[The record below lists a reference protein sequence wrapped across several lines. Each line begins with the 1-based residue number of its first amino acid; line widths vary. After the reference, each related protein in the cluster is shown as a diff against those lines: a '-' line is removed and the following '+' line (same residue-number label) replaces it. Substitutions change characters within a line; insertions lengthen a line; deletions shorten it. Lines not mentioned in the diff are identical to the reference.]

1 MERRADLDVMDLEAM
16 GLDAMGLVRD
26 AVPRY
31 GHGMTSWVALLR
43 GVNVNGITIRQHDL
57 AELFR
62 TLGHTDV
69 RTVLASG
76 NVVFSAA
83 DAVDPAVLRSS
94 IEQAL
99 RDRFGYDAWI
109 VLVRHDRLADLVDR
123 FPFESAADRHDYA
136 VFASEPGALDDLLA
150 GLDLDPS
157 VEQVA
162 RGDGVVYWSCPKGSS
177 TSTTF
182 AKRAGAARFKRTT
195 TARNTNT
202 LRRLL

>member
-1 MERRADLDVMDLEAM
+1 VDRGPSA
-16 GLDAMGLVRD
+16 
-26 AVPRY
+26 RY
-31 GHGMTSWVALLR
+31 GRGMTSWVALLR
-43 GVNVNGITIRQHDL
+43 GVNVNGITIRSADL
-57 AELFR
+57 GELFR
-62 TLGHTDV
+62 SLGFVDV

-76 NVVFSAA
+76 NVVFRT
-83 DAVDPAVLRSS
+83 DDPTDPHALRTT

-109 VLVRHDRLADLVDR
+109 VLVAHTALAAVVDG
-123 FPFESAADRHDYA
+123 FPFGSAADRHDYV
-136 VFASEPGALDDLLA
+136 VFASEEAALDDLLA
-150 GLDLDPS
+150 GLELDPS

-177 TSTTF
+177 TSTVF

-202 LRRLL
+202 LRKLL